1 MFKIRSKTITASLI
15 AISMAL
21 TGCQTIDPYT
31 GEKKTSNAAKG
42 AGIGALVCGLVGAI
56 KSGKH
61 ARNAALG
68 CGAIGAGIGAYMDSQ
83 EDELRRSLADSGVS
97 VQRNG
102 DSIKLIMPGNITFA
116 TNKSDIQAD
125 FHTVLDSVAKVLA
138 GYDQTAV
145 EVEGHTD
152 STGSLSHNL
161 SLSESRAMQVAN
173 YLKSKGISGQRI
185 TSYGKGPMKPIA
197 SNQSSEGRA
206 QNRRV
211 EIRIKAIPS

>member
-1 MFKIRSKTITASLI
+1 MFKIRSKTINASLI
-15 AISMAL
+15 VISMAL
-21 TGCQTIDPYT
+21 SGCQTIDPYT

-56 KSGKH
+56 KNGKH

-83 EDELRRSLADSGVS
+83 EAELRRSLADSGVS

-125 FHTVLDSVAKVLA
+125 FHSVLDSVAKVLA

-152 STGSLSHNL
+152 STGSLSYNL
-161 SLSESRAMQVAN
+161 SLSESRAMQVAS
-173 YLKSKGISGQRI
+173 YLKSKGISEQRI
-185 TSYGKGPMKPIA
+185 TSYGKGPMKPVA

>member
-1 MFKIRSKTITASLI
+1 MFKIRSKMIATSLI
-15 AISMAL
+15 TIAMAL
-21 TGCQTIDPYT
+21 SGCQTIDPYT
-31 GEKKTSNAAKG
+31 GENKTSNAAKG
-42 AGIGALVCGLVGAI
+42 AGIGALTCGLIGAI

-125 FHTVLDSVAKVLA
+125 FHSVLDSVAKVLA

-161 SLSESRAMQVAN
+161 TLSESRATQVAN
-173 YLKSKGISGQRI
+173 YLKSKGVSGQRI
-185 TSYGKGPMKPIA
+185 TSYGKGPMKPVA

>member
-1 MFKIRSKTITASLI
+1 
-15 AISMAL
+15 
-21 TGCQTIDPYT
+21 
-31 GEKKTSNAAKG
+31 
-42 AGIGALVCGLVGAI
+42 
-56 KSGKH
+56 
-61 ARNAALG
+61 
-68 CGAIGAGIGAYMDSQ
+68 
-83 EDELRRSLADSGVS
+83 
-97 VQRNG
+97 
-102 DSIKLIMPGNITFA
+102 MPGNITFA

-125 FHTVLDSVAKVLA
+125 FHSVLDSVAKVLA

-197 SNQSSEGRA
+197 SNQSAEGRA

>member
-1 MFKIRSKTITASLI
+1 MFKIRSKMFTAGLVV
-15 AISMAL
+15 ISMAL
-21 TGCQTIDPYT
+21 SGCQTIDPYT

-56 KSGKH
+56 KNGKH

-83 EDELRRSLADSGVS
+83 EAELRQSLADSGVS

-125 FHTVLDSVAKVLA
+125 FYSVLDSVAKVLQ

-152 STGSLSHNL
+152 STGSLSYNL
-161 SLSESRAMQVAN
+161 SLSESRAVQVAN

-185 TSYGKGPMKPIA
+185 TSYGKGPMKPVA
-197 SNQSSEGRA
+197 SNQSAEGRA

>member
-1 MFKIRSKTITASLI
+1 MFKIRSKTINASLI
-15 AISMAL
+15 VISMAL
-21 TGCQTIDPYT
+21 SGCQTIDPYT

-56 KSGKH
+56 KNGKH

-68 CGAIGAGIGAYMDSQ
+68 SGAIVAGIGAYMVSQ
-83 EDELRRSLADSGVS
+83 EAEVRRSLADSGVS

-125 FHTVLDSVAKVLA
+125 FHSVLDSVAKVLA

-152 STGSLSHNL
+152 STGSLSYNL
-161 SLSESRAMQVAN
+161 SLSESRAMQVAS
-173 YLKSKGISGQRI
+173 YLKSKGISEQRI
-185 TSYGKGPMKPIA
+185 TSYGKGPMKPVA

>member
-1 MFKIRSKTITASLI
+1 MFKIRSKTLTASLI
-15 AISMAL
+15 ACSLAL
-21 TGCQTIDPYT
+21 SGCQTIDPYT
-31 GEKKTSNAAKG
+31 GEKKTSNTVKG

-56 KSGKH
+56 KNGKH

-83 EDELRRSLADSGVS
+83 EAELRSSLAASGVS

-102 DSIKLIMPGNITFA
+102 DSINLIMPGNITFA

-125 FHTVLDSVAKVLA
+125 FYSVLDSVATVLA
-138 GYDQTAV
+138 GYDQTAI
-145 EVEGHTD
+145 EIEGHTD
-152 STGSLSHNL
+152 STGSLSYNL

-173 YLKSKGISGQRI
+173 YLKSKGINSQRI
-185 TSYGKGPMKPIA
+185 VYFGKGPMKPIA

>member
-15 AISMAL
+15 AISMTL
-21 TGCQTIDPYT
+21 SGCQTIDPYT

-56 KSGKH
+56 KNGKH

-83 EDELRRSLADSGVS
+83 EAELRRSLADSGVS

-116 TNKSDIQAD
+116 TNQSDIQAD
-125 FHTVLDSVAKVLA
+125 FHSVLDSVAKVLA

-152 STGSLSHNL
+152 STGSLSYNL
-161 SLSESRAMQVAN
+161 SLSESRATQVAS
-173 YLKSKGISGQRI
+173 YLKSKGISKQRI
-185 TSYGKGPMKPIA
+185 TSYGKGPMKPVA